1 MRWVGSRA
9 AKNEVLRRTLL
20 CFSLSISLPLLC
32 GCGNLSNED
41 VAFFLAIPQKQQLHV
56 SVPQG
61 STSQNLCAIG
71 TADIYANAKSTG
83 DSLNAG
89 VDAILALVDAIR
101 RVTPTTRDDDSRIW
115 GPFAD
120 KDNAGVL
127 VQAIMFRELDATLTP
142 WRWTFTISASRPPG
156 GWLPILEGEFFRA
169 AASSGIGR
177 ITLHFENSTTLGIN
191 KPTDPTFPARIF
203 YDRSSDPRTVS
214 LDLTSGVNAFGLI
227 SFDYSYAGYADG
239 HGQLDYAFPDPK
251 SGCTV
256 EVTTFFNAQGAGRDV
271 FRARCGVLVLG
282 DVRQCW
288 DAGGCLTFVD
298 DPFALTPAC
307 NGVAPCLLGNSASCP
322 GGL

>member
-1 MRWVGSRA
+1 MRWVGKA
-9 AKNEVLRRTLL
+9 AALA
-20 CFSLSISLPLLC
+20 LLC

-61 STSQNLCAIG
+61 SASQNLCAIG

-101 RVTPTTRDDDSRIW
+101 RVTPTTRDDDSRTW

-120 KDNAGVL
+120 NDHPGVQ

-142 WRWTFTISASRPPG
+142 WRWTFTIFASRPPG

-169 AASSGIGR
+169 EASSGIGR
-177 ITLHFENSTTLGIN
+177 ITLHFENSTALGIN
-191 KPTDPTFPARIF
+191 KLTDPTFPLRIY
-203 YDRSSDPRTVS
+203 YDRSGDPRTVS

-227 SFDYSYAGYADG
+227 SYDYFYAGYADG
-239 HGQLDYAFPDPK
+239 HGQFDYAFPDPK
-251 SGCTV
+251 PTGCTI

-307 NGVAPCLLGNSASCP
+307 SGVAPCLLGNPASCP
-322 GGL
+322 AGL